1 MDETIAVKNKGGRKT
16 AANPKNVR
24 VTIVVTAAERQDWQQ
39 LADGLFDGNL
49 STMIRQAIKVY
60 ASGPKS

>member
-60 ASGPKS
+60 ASGPKA